1 MRIAFALKYVCAK
14 FSHFTVPGR
23 YEYSTAFTTYL
34 YMYIYI
40 YICSLLMVMCHDVG
54 HFFPRSMTICVI
66 TKIIY

>member
-40 YICSLLMVMCHDVG
+40 YVAYSWSCVMMLDI
-54 HFFPRSMTICVI
+54 FSQDP
-66 TKIIY
+66 